1 MRSAVS
7 PRDLYF
13 FLPHCKFSESSLGRR
28 GLAILLTRTRSAII
42 NAPSTSIS
50 LLTYRHVHVNPFV
63 VYAPDK
69 TDEGVTERRL
79 SVKAQHEENGAKYPP
94 GLVRAGGSLLT
105 SESTEAEKKTFGS
118 MAIFQAENIEAVRAI
133 IEADIYYTSGVWDP
147 ERLVIFPFA
156 GMIVGQ

>member
-1 MRSAVS
+1 M
-7 PRDLYF
+7 
-13 FLPHCKFSESSLGRR
+13 
-28 GLAILLTRTRSAII
+28 
-42 NAPSTSIS
+42 STST
-50 LLTYRHVHVNPFV
+50 LPLFV

-79 SVKAQHEENGAKYPP
+79 SVKAKHEENGAKFQP

-105 SESTEAEKKTFGS
+105 PESATEEEKKT
-118 MAIFQAENIEAVRAI
+118 AESIEAVWAI